1 MPLLLVVVVVQAHQ
15 TDATD
20 ADTLWKSLLMKTGK
34 SYLEEEHVGVLHSL
48 RVTESVFHCGF
59 AYETVVLAL
68 PKQELIAQRF

>member
-48 RVTESVFHCGF
+48 RVTESVFHCGV
-59 AYETVVLAL
+59 AYDPVVLAL
-68 PKQELIAQRF
+68 PTTGID